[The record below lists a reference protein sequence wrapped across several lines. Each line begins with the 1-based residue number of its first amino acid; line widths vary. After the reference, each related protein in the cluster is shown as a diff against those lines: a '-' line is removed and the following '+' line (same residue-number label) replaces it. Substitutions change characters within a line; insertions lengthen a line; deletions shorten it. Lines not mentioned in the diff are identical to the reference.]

1 MTQKQISQLF
11 ADIEK
16 KLSRA
21 ELLTD
26 IISRNL
32 QQDCKKAA

>member
-1 MTQKQISQLF
+1 MTQKQITQLF

-16 KLSRA
+16 KLCRA

-26 IISRNL
+26 SISRNL
-32 QQDCKKAA
+32 KQANKKAA

>member
-21 ELLTD
+21 EFLTD
-26 IISRNL
+26 IISKNL
-32 QQDCKKAA
+32 QQASKKAA